1 MNTAPLF
8 FTIAMLCGMWDLC
21 FPTSDQTH
29 SPALG
34 VESRNQWT
42 PREVLAAPF

>member
-34 VESRNQWT
+34 VESRNQGS
-42 PREVLAAPF
+42 PGSAILSP